1 MKIKILLL
9 ISALFI
15 FNGCKKQE
23 KSLSSKVEYEDIKV
37 KEVKFYQ
44 NNPKYANYSFDINI
58 QLPKIISDTLFKD
71 FRKTIIE
78 HIFNVNSDTINI
90 NLAINNY
97 IQEKSEAFQEP
108 GVDRFMNKDN
118 QYKLYSNLNCKFI
131 YNKDNLCSYKILEDN
146 FTGGAHPYQEVYY
159 LNYDLS
165 LNKKLNFEDIFIST
179 SIDDITL
186 KEMLINQLMK
196 QEKAKTITDLNLFDV
211 ESPKDFKVSQMI
223 YFDSLDIVFAY
234 AQYDVRAYA
243 YGAPEIKLPINLL
256 TKYFTEDFKKRFL
269 PTKK

>member
-90 NLAINNY
+90 DLAINSY
-97 IQEKSEAFQEP
+97 IHEKSEAFQEP

-211 ESPKDFKVSQMI
+211 ENPKDFKVSQMI

-243 YGAPEIKLPINLL
+243 YGAPEIKLPKNLL

>member
-9 ISALFI
+9 ISTLFI
-15 FNGCKKQE
+15 FVGCKKQE
-23 KSLSSKVEYEDIKV
+23 KTLSQKLEYEDIKV

-97 IQEKSEAFQEP
+97 IQEKSDAFQEP
-108 GVDRFMNKDN
+108 GVDRFMNKAN
-118 QYKLYSNLNCKFI
+118 QYKLWSNLNCKFI

-165 LNKKLNFEDIFIST
+165 LNKKLNFEDIFIPT
-179 SIDDITL
+179 SIDDLTL
-186 KEMLINQLMK
+186 KEMLIKQLIK
-196 QEKAKTITDLNLFDV
+196 QEKAKTIADLNLFDV

-234 AQYDVRAYA
+234 AQYDIRAYA

-256 TKYFTEDFKKRFL
+256 TKYFTEDFKKRFI